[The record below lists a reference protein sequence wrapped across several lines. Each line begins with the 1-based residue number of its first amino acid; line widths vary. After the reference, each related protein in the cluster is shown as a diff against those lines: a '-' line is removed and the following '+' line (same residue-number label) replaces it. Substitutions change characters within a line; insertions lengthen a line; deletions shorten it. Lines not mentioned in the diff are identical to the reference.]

1 MAWYYWL
8 CLYSFLIGLS
18 FQKMI
23 KTKIPTKV
31 SIKKYR
37 EILGDYLSSDEKIL
51 ERLEYLEAFC
61 GNIIRLELEKTIKI

>member
-1 MAWYYWL
+1 
-8 CLYSFLIGLS
+8 
-18 FQKMI
+18 MI